1 MYESRIAADQLTV
14 ASIAGFPPAIDVL
27 AGCNLAGH
35 GFLRA
40 AWYAAGAPQSG
51 RTLLIRRGASPD
63 SAVIAAIPTFAFGPV
78 ILRAR
83 KVPGA

>member
-1 MYESRIAADQLTV
+1 MMYESRIAADQLTV

-40 AWYAAGAPQSG
+40 AYQAGRGGQSH
-51 RTLLIRRGASPD
+51 
-63 SAVIAAIPTFAFGPV
+63 
-78 ILRAR
+78 
-83 KVPGA
+83 KVRVDG

>member
-35 GFLRA
+35 GFLHA
-40 AWYAAGAPQSG
+40 AYQAG
-51 RTLLIRRGASPD
+51 RRGQSH
-63 SAVIAAIPTFAFGPV
+63 
-78 ILRAR
+78 
-83 KVPGA
+83 KVRVDG